1 MFALQQ
7 IDLLPITAMH
17 LKRETGRD
25 PQLSREHTYVQA
37 GWPKTVEDSLQ
48 IFFDKRQE
56 LTTEQGCLMWEMRV
70 VIRQVYQQ
78 KVLEELH
85 GGHLGMVK
93 MKALAPVP
101 MCGGLT

>member
-1 MFALQQ
+1 MQMSRLPVPHEDSGVNTEVALQQ

-25 PQLSREHTYVQA
+25 PQLSRVLTYVQA

-56 LTTEQGCLMWEMRV
+56 L
-70 VIRQVYQQ
+70 
-78 KVLEELH
+78 KV
-85 GGHLGMVK
+85 
-93 MKALAPVP
+93 A
-101 MCGGLT
+101 